1 MKLCLNTDHYKLF
14 ANPNKCSLLLHKGGL
29 ALIKTRKK
37 RAFALLLC
45 GIAQGVGLDLLHHR
59 EQTVGTGGRKVV
71 F

>member
-14 ANPNKCSLLLHKGGL
+14 ANHNESSLLLYKGRF

-45 GIAQGVGLDLLHHR
+45 GIAHGVGLDLFHHR